1 MKAFIL
7 AAGQGTRMGSET
19 DDKPKCMI
27 TYKGKPLIDYT
38 IKTLQACG
46 IEDIIIINGYK
57 KEVLESHLSNKSIR
71 FITNKEYYK
80 TNMVYTLFCAES
92 EMNDDLLISYGDII
106 YTEEVLAQ
114 LLKKKN
120 DFVVTVD
127 KNWLELWK
135 LRMNDP
141 LTDAETM
148 KIDDSCNILELG
160 KKPKSY
166 EEINGQYIGLLKI
179 SDSILKKIRNFYH
192 ELDRSKYY
200 DGKDFNNMYMTSLIQ
215 LIINSISKVKA
226 DIINGGWLEF
236 DNQKDLIKYEKNINF
251 I

>member
-57 KEVLESHLSNKSIR
+57 KEVLESHLSNESIR

-80 TNMVYTLFCAES
+80 TNMVSTLFCAES

-106 YTEEVLAQ
+106 YSKEVLGQ
-114 LLKKKN
+114 LMKNDN

-127 KNWLELWK
+127 KNWRELWN
-135 LRMNDP
+135 LRMENP
-141 LTDAETM
+141 LEDAETM
-148 KIDDSCNILELG
+148 KINSEGDITELG

-166 EEINGQYIGLLKI
+166 EEINGQYIGLFKI
-179 SDSILKKIRNFYH
+179 
-192 ELDRSKYY
+192 
-200 DGKDFNNMYMTSLIQ
+200 
-215 LIINSISKVKA
+215 
-226 DIINGGWLEF
+226 W
-236 DNQKDLIKYEKNINF
+236 
-251 I
+251 

>member
-1 MKAFIL
+1 MKAIIL

-106 YTEEVLAQ
+106 YSKEVLGQ
-114 LLKKKN
+114 LMKNDN

-127 KNWLELWK
+127 KNWRELWN
-135 LRMNDP
+135 LRMDDP
-141 LTDAETM
+141 LKDAETM
-148 KIDDSCNILELG
+148 KIDKSGNIIELG